1 MSALKWLGVVMILA
15 WLVLYLA
22 VKITLG
28 AIHLLLL
35 VGLALVVVGL
45 LKSQFRRRG

>member
-1 MSALKWLGVVMILA
+1 MSALKWLGLALILA

-35 VGLALVVVGL
+35 IGVAMVVIGL
-45 LKSQFRRRG
+45 LKAQFRRRG